1 MFLRFYSMSEQDKY
15 RNEFALQLQKLSG
28 RMKEMLPR
36 YSELKQKETLSSA
49 EQAELSK
56 IAKLMDVMENRIA
69 DMQRMLSDANF
80 GYVTAIYYTLKG
92 SFKSLGPEWDALYL
106 ELRESYRS
114 VLRKRSQ
121 QALN

>member
-1 MFLRFYSMSEQDKY
+1 MSEQDNY
-15 RNEFALQLQKLSG
+15 RNEFASQLQKLSG

-36 YSELKQKETLSSA
+36 YSELKQKSKLTRA
-49 EQAELSK
+49 ERAELSK
-56 IAKLMDVMENRIA
+56 IAKLMKVMELRIV

-92 SFKSLGPEWDALYL
+92 SFQSLGPEWDALHL